1 MEVGQEAPDF
11 EAESS
16 KGKLKLS
23 SLRGRKVVLYFYPKS
38 FTPGCTREMERF
50 SQLYDQFKESN
61 AEVIGVSAD
70 SISTQKR
77 FAEKYG
83 DKFPVIADKE
93 KKVISAY
100 GVLNEKGTSAER
112 VTFIIDENGKIVQI
126 FRKMKKA
133 EDHADKSLE
142 FIKGLK

>member
-100 GVLNEKGTSAER
+100 GVLN
-112 VTFIIDENGKIVQI
+112 
-126 FRKMKKA
+126 
-133 EDHADKSLE
+133 
-142 FIKGLK
+142 